1 MHFLTFPQRVIAVAL
16 FVLVAA
22 GAALAQSDRGTI
34 AGTVLDSSG
43 GAVDKA
49 TITVTS
55 TETGANYGAT
65 TGPTGG
71 FRIPD
76 VRVGTYDVSA
86 SAPGFKIEKKTG
98 VVVQVNSTASL
109 EFSLQA
115 GDVKETLTVVAD
127 APAIQTETSDIGTVV
142 GSKQIEELPLAL
154 NGTGQSHLRSAESFV
169 FLTPGTVG
177 PGTFS
182 DSASSGIFES
192 KISGGQN
199 LGTEVILD
207 GASIAHAEL
216 GPTFDENAPS
226 VEAISEFKITTS
238 TISAEFG
245 RTSGGVESFT
255 TKSGTNSYH
264 GSAFDLLHNDK
275 LNAVPWNNISN
286 GSDVKPRDHQND
298 YGGSLGGPVWI
309 PKLYNGHDKTF
320 FFFSWEQYRNNQGGT
335 NVTTLPTDAERQGDF
350 SALLGGPTGLTNP
363 CDNTPVRKG
372 QIFDPSTASCP
383 TGFVGGRIAFPGNK
397 ITTISPV
404 AQKVLSFLTVHPN
417 PSVADPLRNNF
428 IFNSTNPIL
437 DTTMSFRIDQNW
449 GNSNKFFFSYS
460 SRDQEQF
467 NGTQAV
473 PPPLDTNFFK
483 SRFSHYLRFG
493 WDKTVSSSLLNHFN
507 VGFNRLYDPSKADS
521 FTGQD
526 WPQTL
531 GIPGASGVLFPV
543 FIFHASALNIGYQGF
558 SAGNFD
564 VAIPN
569 GLIVSDSVTWI
580 KSRHA
585 FRFGFE
591 WRASQFSRFNNTN
604 TSPAYDFNNFQTAFA
619 ANDNQSGD
627 PFASFLLGL
636 PQKENARFSSVI
648 PRWNQNYYAAYVQDD
663 YKFRKNLTFNL
674 GFRYDVDTPRHEAH
688 GAQSVLDL
696 NTPNPGAGGT
706 LGALIYGSNATGA
719 KTYYKNFGPRIGF
732 AYAPE
737 KLFGRL
743 SQTVVRGGYGI
754 YHAALFYT
762 DFGDS
767 LGSGASINPTFASP
781 NNFSPVLVGGKGSLD
796 TGFPAFAPPTNA
808 QDPALLNGNFQGSP
822 SYAGASNGRSGMVQ
836 NWSLEIQHQLT
847 SDLIFSVGYV
857 GNHATHL
864 NSNLQQLNAID
875 PKFLSLGLKLND
887 KVTSA
892 AGQATL
898 ATLGVTVPTWFE
910 TLYGPSGSDLV
921 GQLLLPFPQYQ
932 SGGPGSAGGINTN
945 CCLENL
951 GQSTYNALQAKLE
964 RRFRNGLNLL
974 ASYTYSKTL
983 TDADSAYAGLTA
995 FGSSDTFTAQ
1005 NPRDLKSEK
1014 ALSYQDVP
1022 HAFVLSYL
1030 YELPVGKGKKFLNK
1044 GGFVDKMVGGWQVGG
1059 VQRYQSG
1066 APFIPFTSDAH
1077 NTQFGTANT
1086 RLSRIPGVPLLAPNA
1101 ASYNPFLGGS
1111 GCTPNPNGSGTF
1123 LPQSTNNFFNC
1134 GAFLDPNAT
1143 NLVAQRGYTFG
1154 NLSKVFGNVRSPSYM
1169 NEDFSLIKRFTLY
1182 EAHVLSFKAD
1192 FVNLFNRHT
1201 FARGD
1206 GCVTCDSFGRPGA
1219 QFGGSPSSVNGQKII
1234 QLTFR
1239 YQF

>member
-1 MHFLTFPQRVIAVAL
+1 MRFNLSLLRFLSFSLFLTISGITAR
-16 FVLVAA
+16 
-22 GAALAQSDRGTI
+22 AQSDRGTI

-43 GAVDKA
+43 GVVANV
-49 TITVTS
+49 TVTATS

-71 FRIPD
+71 FRIQD
-76 VRVGTYDVSA
+76 VRVGTYDVSV

-98 VVVQVNSTASL
+98 VVVQVNSTATV

-115 GDVKETLTVVAD
+115 GDVKETLTVRAD

-142 GSKQIEELPLAL
+142 STKQIEELPLAL
-154 NGTGQSHLRSAESFV
+154 NGTGQSHLRSVESFV

-182 DSASSGIFES
+182 DSPSSGIFES

-199 LGTEVILD
+199 LGTEVVLD

-238 TISAEFG
+238 TMPAEFG
-245 RTSGGVESFT
+245 RTSGGIESFT

-264 GSAFDLLHNDK
+264 GAAFDLLHNDK

-286 GSDVKPRDHQND
+286 GSNVKPRDHQND
-298 YGGSLGGPVWI
+298 YGGSLGGPVRI

-320 FFFSWEQYRNNQGGT
+320 FFFSWEQYRNNQGG
-335 NVTTLPTDAERQGDF
+335 VLPITLPTDAERQGDF
-350 SALLGGPTGLTNP
+350 SALQGLPTGLINP
-363 CDNTPVRKG
+363 CDNSPVLRG
-372 QIFDPSTASCP
+372 QIFDPTTASCP
-383 TGFVGGRIAFPGNK
+383 TGFVGGRLAFPGNK
-397 ITTISPV
+397 INIPLSPV
-404 AQKVLSFLTVHPN
+404 AQKVLSYLTVH
-417 PSVADPLRNNF
+417 ADATKGLTNNF
-428 IFNSTNPIL
+428 IFISNNPIL
-437 DTTMSFRIDQNW
+437 DTTMSFRIDENW

-467 NGTQAV
+467 NGTQAL
-473 PPPLDTNFFK
+473 PAPLDSNFFK

-493 WDKTVSSSLLNHFN
+493 WDKTISSSLLNHFN

-526 WPQTL
+526 WPKTL

-543 FIFHASALNIGYQGF
+543 FSFDANALAIGYQGF

-564 VAIPN
+564 IAIPN
-569 GLIVSDSVTWI
+569 GLIVADSVTWI

-585 FRFGFE
+585 FRIGFE

-604 TSPAYDFNNFQTAFA
+604 TSPNYEFSNFQTAFA
-619 ANDNQSGD
+619 AGD
-627 PFASFLLGL
+627 PQTGDSFASFLLGL
-636 PQKENARFSSVI
+636 PQKESARFSSAI
-648 PRWNQNYYAAYVQDD
+648 PRWNQHYYAAYIQDD
-663 YKFRKNLTFNL
+663 FKFRKNLTLNL

-706 LGALIYGSNATGA
+706 LGALIYGYNATGA
-719 KTYYKNFGPRIGF
+719 RTYYKNLGPRIGF

-737 KLFGRL
+737 KLFGRF
-743 SQTVVRGGYGI
+743 SQTVIRGGYGI

-762 DFGDS
+762 DFGDA
-767 LGSGASINPTFASP
+767 LGSGSTINPAFSSTDS
-781 NNFSPVLVGGKGSLD
+781 FSPVLVQGKGSLD
-796 TGFPAFAPPTNA
+796 AGFLAVTFPTNA
-808 QDPALLNGNFQGSP
+808 QDPALLNGDFQGSP
-822 SYAGASNGRSGMVQ
+822 SYAGPSNGRSGMVQ
-836 NWSLEIQHQLT
+836 NWSLEIQHQLAP
-847 SDLIFSVGYV
+847 DLIFSVGYV

-875 PKFLSLGLKLND
+875 PKFLSLGTKLLD
-887 KVTSA
+887 PVTSA

-898 ATLGVTVPTWFE
+898 ASLGVTVPSWFE
-910 TLYGPSGSDLV
+910 PLYGPAGPAGPPGIDFV

-932 SGGPGSAGGINTN
+932 SGGPQTNGGINTN

-964 RRFRNGLNLL
+964 RRFRNGLNVL

-995 FGSSDTFTAQ
+995 FSSSDTFTAQ

-1030 YELPVGKGKKFLNK
+1030 YELPVGKGKKFLDK
-1044 GGFVDKMVGGWQVGG
+1044 GGVVNKVLGGRQVGG

-1066 APFIPFTSDAH
+1066 APFIPFASDAH
-1077 NTQFGTANT
+1077 N
-1086 RLSRIPGVPLLAPNA
+1086 SRV
-1101 ASYNPFLGGS
+1101 
-1111 GCTPNPNGSGTF
+1111 
-1123 LPQSTNNFFNC
+1123 
-1134 GAFLDPNAT
+1134 
-1143 NLVAQRGYTFG
+1143 
-1154 NLSKVFGNVRSPSYM
+1154 
-1169 NEDFSLIKRFTLY
+1169 
-1182 EAHVLSFKAD
+1182 
-1192 FVNLFNRHT
+1192 
-1201 FARGD
+1201 
-1206 GCVTCDSFGRPGA
+1206 
-1219 QFGGSPSSVNGQKII
+1219 
-1234 QLTFR
+1234 
-1239 YQF
+1239 